1 MYFLIMYNQTL
12 LGLSSPGFTFHPAW
26 ANSPPGLPSLLL
38 FLLCLW
44 LPQPYQYYMEHCR
57 PDYTPPTWTSFFSCS
72 CCSGI
77 VAASLSSPADLVKAR
92 VMNQPFDD
100 HGRPLLY
107 KNSVECLVKTV
118 RNEGFFGLYKGF
130 LPCYIRMVSET
141 DRLHVVLPG
150 LANIDK
156 GEQDSVRVIVI

>member
-1 MYFLIMYNQTL
+1 MNSLLVGSRKPNLVPSILDYEKHLFL
-12 LGLSSPGFTFHPAW
+12 GFSSRGSILHLAW
-26 ANSPPGLPSLLL
+26 ANSLPGLPSSLL
-38 FLLCLW
+38 FCCACDNHNHTSTN
-44 LPQPYQYYMEHCR
+44 YSGYCR
-57 PDYTPPTWTSFFSCS
+57 PDYTPTCMSVCSCS

-100 HGRPLLY
+100 RGRPLLY

-141 DRLHVVLPG
+141 
-150 LANIDK
+150 
-156 GEQDSVRVIVI
+156 E

>member
-1 MYFLIMYNQTL
+1 
-12 LGLSSPGFTFHPAW
+12 
-26 ANSPPGLPSLLL
+26 
-38 FLLCLW
+38 
-44 LPQPYQYYMEHCR
+44 
-57 PDYTPPTWTSFFSCS
+57 
-72 CCSGI
+72 
-77 VAASLSSPADLVKAR
+77 
-92 VMNQPFDD
+92 MNQPFDD

>member
-1 MYFLIMYNQTL
+1 MNSLLVGSRKPNLVPSILDYEKHLFL
-12 LGLSSPGFTFHPAW
+12 GFSSRGSILHLAW
-26 ANSPPGLPSLLL
+26 ANSLPGLPSSLL
-38 FLLCLW
+38 FCCACDNHNHTSTN
-44 LPQPYQYYMEHCR
+44 YSGYCR
-57 PDYTPPTWTSFFSCS
+57 PDYTPTCMSVCSCS

-100 HGRPLLY
+100 RGRPLLY

-130 LPCYIRMVSET
+130 LPCYIRMVSEEN
-141 DRLHVVLPG
+141 DGMVF
-150 LANIDK
+150 
-156 GEQDSVRVIVI
+156 